1 MIIDSLLLFDPSG
14 TALTASAAST
24 NVLDTVG
31 TGIPASPQGNDL
43 GIGPQLKAR
52 ICIQTALLAS
62 GAATLQIQLQA
73 APDNAGAP
81 GTYITISQSDAI
93 PKASLVAGAFIDL
106 EVNPLP
112 PQGMTSPPTEAPANI
127 PRFYR
132 LNYVVATG
140 PFTAGT
146 IEAFLTD
153 QVLSDNQVGYQR
165 NFVVV

>member
-1 MIIDSLLLFDPSG
+1 
-14 TALTASAAST
+14 
-24 NVLDTVG
+24 
-31 TGIPASPQGNDL
+31 
-43 GIGPQLKAR
+43 
-52 ICIQTALLAS
+52 
-62 GAATLQIQLQA
+62 
-73 APDNAGAP
+73 
-81 GTYITISQSDAI
+81 
-93 PKASLVAGAFIDL
+93 
-106 EVNPLP
+106 
-112 PQGMTSPPTEAPANI
+112 MTSPPTEAPANI